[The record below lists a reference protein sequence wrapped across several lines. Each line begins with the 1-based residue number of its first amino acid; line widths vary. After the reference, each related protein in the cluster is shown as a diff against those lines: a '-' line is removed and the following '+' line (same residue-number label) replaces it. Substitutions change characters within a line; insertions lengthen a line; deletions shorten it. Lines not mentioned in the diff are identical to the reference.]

1 MCVCVC
7 LFLQETHDKLVDAV
21 GGISNVHFLA
31 AALLPDEEDA
41 FEEDDSLTVEQ
52 TINRQMELYKET
64 YGGHDVQYGEF
75 DEFEMVAPPGG
86 GKGGAA
92 GGGAAGG
99 AAAASAAQPDEV
111 APLSPLRD
119 GDGDGDDE
127 AEE

>member
-1 MCVCVC
+1 MWP
-7 LFLQETHDKLVDAV
+7 T
-21 GGISNVHFLA
+21 SSSPSSLA
-31 AALLPDEEDA
+31 PLMLCRLR
-41 FEEDDSLTVEQ
+41 STL
-52 TINRQMELYKET
+52 
-64 YGGHDVQYGEF
+64 